1 MKPLNR
7 NRAFVALAVIEA
19 IIVIPLFVLMGMGKM
34 STLTSV
40 LSVFTVLFLTIVA
53 GVYILYR
60 FPADGAKRDVGFDP
74 YSVPVER
81 TRVSI
86 IIEII
91 TGIFTVAGWV
101 AAIATRHFIGEDGGI
116 LYRELADMIMFTLGI
131 SFLAMDAHGP
141 CDFILTGKLTN
152 AQQVGIASLMFGVLA
167 LLCAVFLMIYT
178 IPALHVN
185 SLAICWLAVVICTIV
200 GFRIR
205 IHKAKEKL

>member
-7 NRAFVALAVIEA
+7 NRAFVALA
-19 IIVIPLFVLMGMGKM
+19 IIVIPLLIIIGMGKM
-34 STLTSV
+34 SVLTSI
-40 LSVFTVLFLTIVA
+40 LSMFTVLFLTIVA

-86 IIEII
+86 IIEVI

-101 AAIATRHFIGEDGGI
+101 AAIATRHFIGEDGGV
-116 LYRELADMIMFTLGI
+116 LYHEIANMIIFTLI
-131 SFLAMDAHGP
+131 ILSLVIDMHRP
-141 CDFILTGKLTN
+141 CDFFLTGKLTN
-152 AQQVGIASLMFGVLA
+152 AKQVGIALLMYGVLA
-167 LLCAVFLMIYT
+167 LLCAVFLLTYAV
-178 IPALHVN
+178 PALHVN
-185 SLAICWLAVVICTIV
+185 SVAICWFAVVICTII

-205 IHKAKEKL
+205 IHKA

>member
-7 NRAFVALAVIEA
+7 NRAFVALAIIEA
-19 IIVIPLFVLMGMGKM
+19 IIVIPLLVLMGMGKM

-86 IIEII
+86 IIEVI
-91 TGIFTVAGWV
+91 TGIFTVASWII
-101 AAIATRHFIGEDGGI
+101 AIATRHFIGEDGGV
-116 LYRELADMIMFTLGI
+116 LYHEIANMIIFTLI
-131 SFLAMDAHGP
+131 ILSLVIDMHRP
-141 CDFILTGKLTN
+141 CDFFLTGKLTN
-152 AQQVGIASLMFGVLA
+152 AKQVGIASLMYGVLA
-167 LLCAVFLMIYT
+167 LLCAVFLLTYT
-178 IPALHVN
+178 VPALHAN
-185 SLAICWLAVVICTIV
+185 SVAICWFAVVICTIIV
-200 GFRIR
+200 FRIR
-205 IHKAKEKL
+205 IHKAK

>member
-7 NRAFVALAVIEA
+7 NRAFVALA
-19 IIVIPLFVLMGMGKM
+19 IIVIPLLIIIGMGKM

-86 IIEII
+86 IIEVI
-91 TGIFTVAGWV
+91 TGIFTVASWII
-101 AAIATRHFIGEDGGI
+101 AIATRHFIGEDGGI
-116 LYRELADMIMFTLGI
+116 LYHEIANMIIFTLI
-131 SFLAMDAHGP
+131 ILSLVIDMHRP
-141 CDFILTGKLTN
+141 CDFFLTGKLTN
-152 AQQVGIASLMFGVLA
+152 AKQLGIASLMYGVLA
-167 LLCAVFLMIYT
+167 LLCAVFLLTYT
-178 IPALHVN
+178 VPALHVN
-185 SLAICWLAVVICTIV
+185 SVAICWFAVVICTII

-205 IHKAKEKL
+205 IHKA

>member
-7 NRAFVALAVIEA
+7 NRAFVALA
-19 IIVIPLFVLMGMGKM
+19 IIVIPLLIIMGMGKM

-86 IIEII
+86 IIEAI

-101 AAIATRHFIGEDGGI
+101 AAITTRHFIGEDGGI
-116 LYRELADMIMFTLGI
+116 LYHEIANMIMFTLGI

-152 AQQVGIASLMFGVLA
+152 AKQVGIASLMYGVLA

>member
-7 NRAFVALAVIEA
+7 NRAFVALA
-19 IIVIPLFVLMGMGKM
+19 IIVIPLLIIIGMGKM
-34 STLTSV
+34 SVLTSI
-40 LSVFTVLFLTIVA
+40 LSMFTVLFLTIVA

-86 IIEII
+86 IIEVI
-91 TGIFTVAGWV
+91 TGIFTVASWII
-101 AAIATRHFIGEDGGI
+101 AIATRHFIGEDGGI
-116 LYRELADMIMFTLGI
+116 LYHEIANMIIFTLI
-131 SFLAMDAHGP
+131 ILSLVIDMHRP
-141 CDFILTGKLTN
+141 CDFFLTGKLTN
-152 AQQVGIASLMFGVLA
+152 AKQVGIASLMYGVLA
-167 LLCAVFLMIYT
+167 LLCAVFLLTYT
-178 IPALHVN
+178 VPALHVN
-185 SLAICWLAVVICTIV
+185 SVAICWFAVVICTII

>member
-7 NRAFVALAVIEA
+7 NRAFVALA
-19 IIVIPLFVLMGMGKM
+19 IIVIPLLIIIGMGKM
-34 STLTSV
+34 SVLTSI
-40 LSVFTVLFLTIVA
+40 LSMFTVLFLTIVA

-86 IIEII
+86 IIEVI

-116 LYRELADMIMFTLGI
+116 LYHEIANMIIFTLI
-131 SFLAMDAHGP
+131 ILSLVIDMHRP
-141 CDFILTGKLTN
+141 CDFFLTGKLTN
-152 AQQVGIASLMFGVLA
+152 AKQVGIASLMYGVLA
-167 LLCAVFLMIYT
+167 LLCAVFLLTYT
-178 IPALHVN
+178 VPALHVN
-185 SLAICWLAVVICTIV
+185 SVAICWFAVVICTII
-200 GFRIR
+200 GFRIK
-205 IHKAKEKL
+205 IHKA